1 MAFLVFFFIGIFMLL
16 AVVSIFAIIGED
28 KKIEVAIPLFL
39 FSLIMIYILAIHS
52 LPAVY

>member
-16 AVVSIFAIIGED
+16 AVASIFGVIGEN
-28 KKIEVAIPLFL
+28 KKIETAIPLFI
-39 FSLIMIYILAIHS
+39 FSLMMIYILAVHS